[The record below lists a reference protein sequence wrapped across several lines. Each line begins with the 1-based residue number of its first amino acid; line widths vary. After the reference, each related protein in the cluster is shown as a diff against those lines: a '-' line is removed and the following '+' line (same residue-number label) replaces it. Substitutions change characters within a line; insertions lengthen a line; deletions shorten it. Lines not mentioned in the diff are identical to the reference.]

1 MRAQVQRETKPQQTS
16 FLRPNILTRH
26 SDGKRAAR
34 PSPHANAEG
43 HATISLAPD
52 ANGFA
57 HDLSR
62 VPLHPDTRANSPSIL
77 EAARLGTSGAGR
89 ALPYVDVIQ
98 KSFGRHD
105 VSGIASHTDERASAA
120 SRMMGASAF
129 TSGSHVAFA
138 GRPSLHTAAHEAA
151 HAIQQRGGVQLKG
164 GVGEVGDA
172 HERHAD
178 AVAARV
184 VAGQSSETL
193 LDAYAP
199 RANAANDAG
208 VGVAQMKADSG
219 DAVQMSPVNTFYGTF
234 EDVYYDKLTNTS
246 DEPIG
251 CELYLRFTPNDKVDA
266 TRIGLTQAIKPTK
279 EGALDAVDETKRKQA
294 VPSGT
299 GKDFYMDMYASSRSP
314 IYGASVR
321 GTGSADKLEGWDISS
336 PVTPMS
342 AADRASNAASGK
354 KGVKYDGMGQYGY
367 RKKSGAA
374 WDTKSAE
381 LDDWPTRPGS
391 VGKRNS
397 GQYFETT
404 ALAIE
409 GAQKDTYYG
418 SVQWG
423 WERDA
428 SATFKLVDFK
438 VVAQGTP
445 SANFLAAA
453 KQWNASKTS
462 AGEETI
468 DIPVVTEIYKT
479 TKAMEVLAGTDKINL
494 PLPTRVKLISKGA
507 DPKDPWKVKVID
519 GPHINKEVSVD
530 SAALVAE

>member
-1 MRAQVQRETKPQQTS
+1 MREHARRQSKPQQDS
-16 FLRPNILTRH
+16 PLSPARLARRPK
-26 SDGKRAAR
+26 GVRAVHA
-34 PSPHANAEG
+34 SPHANAEG
-43 HATISLAPD
+43 HATNSQARA

-62 VPLHPDTRANSPSIL
+62 VPLRADSPAIL
-77 EAARLGTSGAGR
+77 EAARFGTSGAGGP
-89 ALPYVDVIQ
+89 LPYLDAIQ

-105 VSGIASHTDERASAA
+105 LSNVTSHTDAHASAA
-120 SRMMGASAF
+120 SLMMGASAF
-129 TSGSHVAFA
+129 TSGRHVAFA

-172 HERHAD
+172 YERHAD
-178 AVAARV
+178 EVADRV
-184 VAGQSSETL
+184 VAGRSSETL

-199 RANAANDAG
+199 RAGARDGATGGSGAT
-208 VGVAQMKADSG
+208 QLKTDSG
-219 DAVQMSPVNTFYGTF
+219 PGEAVQMRPVNTFYGTF
-234 EDVYYDKLTNTS
+234 EDVYYDKITNTS

-299 GKDFYMDMYASSRSP
+299 GKDFYMDMYASSRTP

-321 GTGSADKLEGWDISS
+321 GAGSADKLEGWDISS

-342 AADRASNAASGK
+342 AADRASNAASGQ
-354 KGVKYDGMGQYGY
+354 KGVKYDGMGQYGH

-374 WDTKSAE
+374 WDTKAAE

-409 GAQKDTYYG
+409 GAQKDAYYG

-468 DIPVVTEIYKT
+468 DIPVVAGIYKT

-494 PLPTRVKLISKGA
+494 PLPTRVKCISKGA

-519 GPHINKEVSVD
+519 GRHINKEVSVD
-530 SAALVAE
+530 SSALVAE